1 MKFDQIWNELKYKW
15 STMEYLVINVKTN
28 KAMITNLYGLVEVAS
43 KLSPNSTYEES
54 LDPEVIEHEIKN
66 ELETMGIYVQV
77 LKLADQIDYE
87 DIKIV
92 KSLNQFLGE

>member
-1 MKFDQIWNELKYKW
+1 MKFDKIWNELKYKF
-15 STMEYLVINVKTN
+15 STIEYLVINVKTN
-28 KAMITNLYGLVEVAS
+28 KAIITNLYGLVKVAS
-43 KLSPNSTYEES
+43 KLWPDGTYEES

-66 ELETMGIYVQV
+66 ELETIGIYVQV

-92 KSLNQFLGE
+92 YSLDQFLGE